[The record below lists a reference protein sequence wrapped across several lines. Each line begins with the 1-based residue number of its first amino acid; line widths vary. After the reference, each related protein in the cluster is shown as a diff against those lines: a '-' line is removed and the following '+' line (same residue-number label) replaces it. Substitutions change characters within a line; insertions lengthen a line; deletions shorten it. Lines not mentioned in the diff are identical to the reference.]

1 MIFCYYTRIP
11 GVCQAKIRV
20 FFTFLSK
27 FCTKKRGFSIR
38 NPNHCG
44 AFLKMRRFLDKALRQ
59 EYNKNGIRKKEVE
72 NLRIIHCADLHLGS
86 KIQAKLPP
94 DKAEIRRKE
103 VRAAFE
109 NMLKFAYENR
119 VSAVII
125 AGDAFDSDRPSLR
138 DKRTFYDAAASYPGI
153 CFYYLRGNHDAKEN
167 GAYSEELPNL
177 KTFGGEW
184 TTYAL
189 RGRDSAGA
197 EETVT
202 VTGAELTANNA
213 ERLYSSLSLRGD
225 STNIVTLHGDI
236 RGEIDLRRLKGKNID
251 YLALGHIHTYA
262 RGELD
267 ERGVYAYSG
276 CLEGRGYDECGE
288 KGFILLETG
297 RNTAG
302 RAVISSRFV
311 PSSIR
316 RLEEYRID
324 VSAAKDD
331 FDARRIAERQITARE
346 KDLLRVVLTGET
358 GFDRPALEK
367 TVREALE
374 RKYFF
379 VTVKDETR
387 AKCDFS
393 EIAKENSLKGEFVRL
408 TLSRTDMSAEE
419 KDAAIRLGIGAL
431 ERGTAEL

>member
-1 MIFCYYTRIP
+1 M
-11 GVCQAKIRV
+11 
-20 FFTFLSK
+20 
-27 FCTKKRGFSIR
+27 
-38 NPNHCG
+38 
-44 AFLKMRRFLDKALRQ
+44 
-59 EYNKNGIRKKEVE
+59 
-72 NLRIIHCADLHLGS
+72 
-86 KIQAKLPP
+86 
-94 DKAEIRRKE
+94 
-103 VRAAFE
+103 
-109 NMLKFAYENR
+109 
-119 VSAVII
+119 
-125 AGDAFDSDRPSLR
+125 
-138 DKRTFYDAAASYPGI
+138 
-153 CFYYLRGNHDAKEN
+153 
-167 GAYSEELPNL
+167 
-177 KTFGGEW
+177 
-184 TTYAL
+184 

-225 STNIVTLHGDI
+225 LTNIVTLHGDI

-288 KGFILLETG
+288 KGFVLLETG
-297 RNTAG
+297 RNAAG

-393 EIAKENSLKGEFVRL
+393 EIAKENSLKGEL
-408 TLSRTDMSAEE
+408 C
-419 KDAAIRLGIGAL
+419 G
-431 ERGTAEL
+431 